1 MDDRAGLVDSQWE
14 ETGLKKGVSSAVNPL
29 FKMAIISGVETIVR
43 LHVNRCK
50 DVNCQDGGAFTSD
63 AGCVQGI
70 RIDLPYLAGGRIRPI
85 IAKR

>member
-50 DVNCQDGGAFTSD
+50 DVNCQDG
-63 AGCVQGI
+63 AGFSP
-70 RIDLPYLAGGRIRPI
+70 LMLAASRGYGSFAVSCWRQEQTHYC
-85 IAKR
+85 